1 MTNAYPES
9 RDEETAVI
17 SGPAPETENQLVP
30 ASLVATLT
38 RAEIEQQLSAAHA
51 FPRSPSHARDM
62 MVSLATMD
70 EQTAAECIY
79 SVPRGGKQIRGPSI
93 RFAEIVMSCWGNVR
107 VAARVTI
114 EDRIERFV
122 EAEALCHDL
131 QSNVGYVARARRRVE
146 LKRGK
151 KTVDHDMVQ
160 IAGAAAISVARRNAI
175 LGCVPKP
182 VWRKALEAVE
192 GVIRGDQKTLVE
204 RRDAAV
210 SYFNKMGIPT
220 ERILA
225 ALEVKHLDD
234 ISLEHLLDLNG
245 MRSALK
251 SGESSIDSLF
261 PEEKPMG
268 PKPET
273 LEEKLQALSKVDP
286 VTGEI
291 MQVIQD
297 AAAGGHG
304 FLKDGKRIPPE
315 EVFKSGA
322 RLSPVPDGT
331 GAATLPPSQAAPV
344 SPQTPPPLPDT
355 AQSRPA
361 RARKP
366 SVQER
371 LQADGDAAAAK
382 GTMALDAW
390 MDLLTNDE
398 AALVSPSMERQWRET
413 AEKAAT

>member
-1 MTNAYPES
+1 
-9 RDEETAVI
+9 
-17 SGPAPETENQLVP
+17 
-30 ASLVATLT
+30 
-38 RAEIEQQLSAAHA
+38 
-51 FPRSPSHARDM
+51 
-62 MVSLATMD
+62 
-70 EQTAAECIY
+70 
-79 SVPRGGKQIRGPSI
+79 
-93 RFAEIVMSCWGNVR
+93 MSCWGNVR

-122 EAEALCHDL
+122 EAEARRDDL

-225 ALEVKHLDD
+225 ALEGAVKHLDD

-251 SGESSIDSLF
+251 SGEFSIDSLF

-315 EVFKSGA
+315 EVFESVYVCLPCRMGREP
-322 RLSPVPDGT
+322 RLRPPT
-331 GAATLPPSQAAPV
+331 KRLPF
-344 SPQTPPPLPDT
+344 PP
-355 AQSRPA
+355 
-361 RARKP
+361 
-366 SVQER
+366 
-371 LQADGDAAAAK
+371 DAAAA
-382 GTMALDAW
+382 T
-390 MDLLTNDE
+390 
-398 AALVSPSMERQWRET
+398 
-413 AEKAAT
+413 